1 MKLVRDARTLR
12 AKAIA
17 SIKIAMTSF
26 NSFEDEG
33 RVCTTL
39 LHLQHACEMLLKA
52 ALVQRRV
59 QVFDKSTGMSIS
71 FDKCLRLCRQSGGL
85 SEENAGIMRTVDA
98 LRDAS
103 QHWFLF
109 VSEELLYMHTRA
121 LVTAFDAY
129 LKQALNTDLHRY
141 IPSRVLPVSTKPSGD
156 LEFLIDKEYELIG
169 RLLRPGKRHRDEARA
184 RVRSLLA
191 MEALIA
197 DNVEISEKDID
208 RIEKAIRSGEAIG
221 KVFPRLLTISTSQT
235 GEGVTLK
242 VQFSKKDGAPVRYIG
257 GDDPEAAAAVREVDL
272 RKRFYLGASDL
283 AKKLGLTEPRSKA
296 LRWHFKIDEDDGCH
310 HIFEFGKS
318 KFMRFSDNA
327 YTRIKGALSQ
337 GLDIDAIWAAYRVQL
352 HQN

>member
-1 MKLVRDARTLR
+1 
-12 AKAIA
+12 
-17 SIKIAMTSF
+17 
-26 NSFEDEG
+26 
-33 RVCTTL
+33 
-39 LHLQHACEMLLKA
+39 
-52 ALVQRRV
+52 
-59 QVFDKSTGMSIS
+59 
-71 FDKCLRLCRQSGGL
+71 
-85 SEENAGIMRTVDA
+85 
-98 LRDAS
+98 
-103 QHWFLF
+103 
-109 VSEELLYMHTRA
+109 
-121 LVTAFDAY
+121 
-129 LKQALNTDLHRY
+129 
-141 IPSRVLPVSTKPSGD
+141 
-156 LEFLIDKEYELIG
+156 
-169 RLLRPGKRHRDEARA
+169 
-184 RVRSLLA
+184 